1 AHHRSAGYARHDP
14 QGRLQS
20 HEPYKAFR
28 ARNAASADTTG
39 LSALSSA
46 VSTSRWVKPSAT
58 TTSKPPGTLP
68 KVGKAVFGIVET
80 SRGGE
85 PAQLRAVPAP
95 VRWRRVGRAVCG
107 VGGRSRGVEPS
118 QLGAVQVPMLF
129 ANGMKMPGTVAR
141 PFVPHTP
148 MTGTLMFPDC
158 VRFSIARRPP
168 PIDSADE
175 SRFTDCEHCASVV
188 QLAPTVATTTH

>member
-1 AHHRSAGYARHDP
+1 AHHRSAGYAPHDP

-39 LSALSSA
+39 LSALSSG

-80 SRGGE
+80 
-85 PAQLRAVPAP
+85 
-95 VRWRRVGRAVCG
+95 
-107 VGGRSRGVEPS
+107 SRGVEPS